1 MLQQTRV
8 GSVVGRYERFLS
20 RFPDFEH
27 LADADLSEVLTE
39 WQGLGYNR
47 RAAALHAIARKVM
60 NDFSG
65 RLPDDERVLATL
77 PGIGT
82 ATAASIA
89 AFAFNRP
96 SVLIET
102 NIRRVFL
109 HCFFPMR
116 DAVPDREILPIV
128 AATCDHGNPREWYYA
143 LMDLGSEWKT
153 RFPNPNRRSAH
164 YRRQSPFEGSI
175 RQARGAI
182 VKILIAEGGIA
193 CEELG
198 DRLAIDRDR
207 FEAALEQMKKEGLI
221 KEEKGRI
228 RLG

>member
-8 GSVVGRYERFLS
+8 ESVVGRYERFLL
-20 RFPDFEH
+20 RFPDFER
-27 LADADLSEVLTE
+27 LAGAGLSEVLAE

-47 RAAALHAIARKVM
+47 RAAALHAIAGKVM
-60 NDFSG
+60 GDFSG
-65 RLPDDERVLATL
+65 LLPDDERVLATL

-109 HCFFPMR
+109 HCFFPGR

-128 AATCDHGNPREWYYA
+128 AAACDRGNPREWYYA

-164 YRRQSPFEGSI
+164 YRRQSPFEGST

-182 VKILIAEGGIA
+182 VKILIAEDSLTCG
-193 CEELG
+193 ELG
-198 DRLAIDRDR
+198 DRLALDQNR
-207 FEAALEQMKKEGLI
+207 FQSALDQLKKEGLV
-221 KEEKGRI
+221 KDEEGRI

>member
-8 GSVVGRYERFLS
+8 ESVIGRYERFLS
-20 RFPDFEH
+20 RFPDFER
-27 LADADLSEVLTE
+27 LAGAGLSEILAE

-47 RAAALHAIARKVM
+47 RAAALHAAGRRVM

-109 HCFFPMR
+109 HCFFPGR
-116 DAVPDREILPIV
+116 DGVPDREILPII
-128 AATCDHGNPREWYYA
+128 AASCDRRNPREWYYA

-153 RFPNPNRRSAH
+153 RFENPNRRSAH
-164 YRRQSPFEGSI
+164 YKRQSPFEGSL

-182 VKILIAEGGIA
+182 VKILIAEEGIA
-193 CEELG
+193 REDLG
-198 DRLAIDRDR
+198 DRLPIGQDRL
-207 FEAALEQMKKEGLI
+207 EAALEQLKKEGLI
-221 KEEKGRI
+221 KEERGKIRI
-228 RLG
+228 G